1 MTIKEAENRLRNLY
15 DQLELIHQ
23 YKQGFIEIEGVRGV
37 ERRVDT
43 ILDEINFLTKF
54 LNLKQ

>member
-1 MTIKEAENRLRNLY
+1 MTEREAKNRIRNLY

-23 YKQGFIEIEGVRGV
+23 YKKEFIEIEGVRGV
-37 ERRVDT
+37 ERRIDD
-43 ILDEINFLTKF
+43 ILDEINFLSKF

>member
-1 MTIKEAENRLRNLY
+1 MTIREAKNRLQNLY

-23 YKQGFIEIEGVRGV
+23 YKQEFIEIEGVRGV
-37 ERRVDT
+37 ERRIDV